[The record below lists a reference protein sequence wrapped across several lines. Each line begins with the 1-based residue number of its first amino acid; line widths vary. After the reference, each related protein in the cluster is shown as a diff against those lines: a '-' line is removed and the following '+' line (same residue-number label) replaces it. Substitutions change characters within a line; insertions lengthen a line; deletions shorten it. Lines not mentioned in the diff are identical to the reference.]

1 MEGNFA
7 TDELVGWDQGWGRLL
22 GERRRNFAREE
33 LGRRKGRRLN
43 PRGERKRS
51 WGERDDGFGDIG
63 VLGQTTNRLRS
74 WRIVRV
80 FFSSVIQWNQ
90 GLRFLEKDK
99 FFVLVYFGWF
109 YFGTNHMGWMRVM
122 CQKYQDKYHKYPK
135 YPKRSTTSTRSTF
148 CRMK

>member
-1 MEGNFA
+1 MSGGGTLPERS
-7 TDELVGWDQGWGRLL
+7 WGE
-22 GERRRNFAREE
+22 ERKKTE
-33 LGRRKGRRLN
+33 

-99 FFVLVYFGWF
+99 FFVLVYFGV
-109 YFGTNHMGWMRVM
+109 MG
-122 CQKYQDKYHKYPK
+122 
-135 YPKRSTTSTRSTF
+135 
-148 CRMK
+148 